1 MKAIGGFLDGGF
13 GEAGYLEEAARNG
26 GVAGGVEG
34 RRGFGLV
41 GSGGGVGD
49 KRGGGADFDFDV
61 VEGAGRLVEG
71 VARGR
76 GGRFAGRGDDG
87 GVGGQRRGRERTGGK
102 RHVREERDGRE

>member
-41 GSGGGVGD
+41 GSGGGVGV
-49 KRGGGADFDFDV
+49 KRGGGADFDLDV
-61 VEGAGRLVEG
+61 VEGGRGMHEPR
-71 VARGR
+71 ARGWR
-76 GGRFAGRGDDG
+76 RRLREGGRPARGVGR
-87 GVGGQRRGRERTGGK
+87 GVGGVQKARKGGA
-102 RHVREERDGRE
+102 

>member
-41 GSGGGVGD
+41 GSGGGVGG

-61 VEGAGRLVEG
+61 VEGAGRSEECR
-71 VARGR
+71 A
-76 GGRFAGRGDDG
+76 AGRRAPLLDSCSHAWRVVHQ
-87 GVGGQRRGRERTGGK
+87 GVRCYCWRSLSDNTGGQYA
-102 RHVREERDGRE
+102 